1 MRQVCITETSWIQE
15 EGSDD
20 EWNDDWSCVEWH
32 EDCERMCC
40 ETVSSFA
47 FESSERVNVCEL
59 GHKSY
64 SRHIPSEL

>member
-1 MRQVCITETSWIQE
+1 MNGMMTGVVLDGMKTAN
-15 EGSDD
+15 G
-20 EWNDDWSCVEWH
+20 CVA
-32 EDCERMCC
+32 